1 MWTDPKIL
9 HNEAVSQ
16 YVLSGSGDPR
26 KLLAVLEKLKQRADD
41 AQSDAGE
48 GSVADVADVDPSLTA
63 YNTAVLLYQLK
74 QYSRCRAI
82 LEEMFS
88 NIEPVDEFLVFRVCF
103 LLLDVYLLQ
112 KQAEKA
118 TEVRPSR
125 PLRAPWQPRPRLPR
139 LLPLAYCHARVQARP
154 SPPAAPTAQQ
164 GPRLSPARAPPSSP
178 RSSHRPRQVLAYLE
192 RSFLALTKVEGSK
205 ENGDIVAAADG
216 LQGAAAGT
224 ASSDWPNKKSARR
237 PPTDITPEEV
247 RGALNLYKA
256 KLALMARMSKSSKR
270 EIKTTLNACAQNT
283 TGLFLK
289 SNLEYLRQN
298 YRKAIKLLNN
308 SCQRSDRDPN
318 VSALYFNNMGC
329 IHHLMRR
336 HTAACFYFT
345 RALQEND
352 ALYSGAD
359 KSPAAGHKIALPAF
373 ACDRRCE
380 IHYNKGLQLL
390 LSARPEQAFASFQ
403 EALHLFHRQPR
414 AWLRV
419 GEACAAAHIQQ
430 MQAAQAARQES
441 DVSPLVSSSVG
452 RGSSRRLMAPV
463 EEPTGATEGAEPPPE
478 GEVAAEGT
486 HATASAPAPPAPTLA
501 YGVKCFRNA
510 LLLCEASGQLGDY
523 AALALSSAQGTLT
536 AAGEISLGLH
546 AVQRLALLQLSWC
559 ALTQGDHEQALSWST
574 ALLALDDVPSNLK
587 FYACMYAAN
596 ALCYL
601 SRSAEA
607 LPHLTEALQLG
618 EAAPPESPPSA
629 AEGEVA
635 SVRNPYSAVPQ
646 TAHAAGQ
653 AVARSMLHTNLAT
666 VHILSGDLKQASQCA
681 QKALELQPSSR
692 NALICLVYL
701 EIRGGN
707 LEAARQIMTK
717 QVVPEPPAAPSS

>member
-1 MWTDPKIL
+1 MAATEPTGEEVLAEQAGTAFAEGNCAQALELLVQLQKQREDDPKIL

-26 KLLAVLEKLKQRADD
+26 KLLAVLERLKQRADD

-118 TEVRPSR
+118 TEV
-125 PLRAPWQPRPRLPR
+125 
-139 LLPLAYCHARVQARP
+139 
-154 SPPAAPTAQQ
+154 
-164 GPRLSPARAPPSSP
+164 
-178 RSSHRPRQVLAYLE
+178 LAYLE
-192 RSFLALTKVEGSK
+192 RSFLALTKVEGIK

-224 ASSDWPNKKSARR
+224 TSDWPNKKSARR

-359 KSPAAGHKIALPAF
+359 KSAAPGHKISLPAF

-390 LSARPEQAFASFQ
+390 LSSRPEQAFASFQ
-403 EALHLFHRQPR
+403 ESLHLLHRQPR

-430 MQAAQAARQES
+430 MQAAQAARQEG
-441 DVSPLVSSSVG
+441 DVSALVSSSVG
-452 RGSSRRLMAPV
+452 RGGSRRLVAPV
-463 EEPTGATEGAEPPPE
+463 EEPVGATEGAEPVAE

-536 AAGEISLGLH
+536 AAEEISLGLH
-546 AVQRLALLQLSWC
+546 AVQRLSLLQLSWC
-559 ALTQGDHEQALSWST
+559 ALTQGDHEQALSWSS
-574 ALLALDDVPSNLK
+574 ALLALDDVPANLK
-587 FYACMYAAN
+587 FFACMYAAN

-601 SRSAEA
+601 SRGAEA

-618 EAAPPESPPSA
+618 EVAPPESPPSP
-629 AEGEVA
+629 AEGEVVC
-635 SVRNPYSAVPQ
+635 VRNPYSAIPQ

-666 VHILSGDLKQASQCA
+666 VHVMSGDLKQASQCA
-681 QKALELQPSSR
+681 QKALELQPNSR
-692 NALICLVYL
+692 TALMCRVYL

-707 LEAARQIMTK
+707 LEAAREIMTK

>member
-1 MWTDPKIL
+1 MAATEPTGEEALAEQAGTAFTEGNTAKALELLAQLQKQREDDPKIL

-118 TEVRPSR
+118 TEV
-125 PLRAPWQPRPRLPR
+125 
-139 LLPLAYCHARVQARP
+139 
-154 SPPAAPTAQQ
+154 
-164 GPRLSPARAPPSSP
+164 
-178 RSSHRPRQVLAYLE
+178 LAYLE

-205 ENGDIVAAADG
+205 ENGDIVAPADG

-463 EEPTGATEGAEPPPE
+463 EEPVGATEGAEPPPE

-510 LLLCEASGQLGDY
+510 LLLCEASGGLGDY

>member
-1 MWTDPKIL
+1 MASTEPTGEEALAEQAGAAFAEGDCAQALELLVQLQKQREDDPKIL

-26 KLLAVLEKLKQRADD
+26 KLLAVLERLKARADD

-48 GSVADVADVDPSLTA
+48 GSVADVALGDVDPSLTA

-118 TEVRPSR
+118 TEV
-125 PLRAPWQPRPRLPR
+125 
-139 LLPLAYCHARVQARP
+139 
-154 SPPAAPTAQQ
+154 
-164 GPRLSPARAPPSSP
+164 
-178 RSSHRPRQVLAYLE
+178 LAYLE
-192 RSFLALTKVEGSK
+192 RSFLALTKVEGIK

-216 LQGAAAGT
+216 LQGIT
-224 ASSDWPNKKSARR
+224 SDWPNKKSARR

-352 ALYSGAD
+352 ALYSGAAE
-359 KSPAAGHKIALPAF
+359 KETPGHAISLPAF

-390 LSARPEQAFASFQ
+390 LSSRPEQAFASFQ
-403 EALHLFHRQPR
+403 ESLHLLHRQPR

-430 MQAAQAARQES
+430 MQAAQAARQEGE
-441 DVSPLVSSSVG
+441 VSALVSSSVG
-452 RGSSRRLMAPV
+452 RGSSRRLVAPV
-463 EEPTGATEGAEPPPE
+463 EEPPTEGAEPVAE

-486 HATASAPAPPAPTLA
+486 HATASAPAPPAPTLG

-536 AAGEISLGLH
+536 AAEEISLGLH
-546 AVQRLALLQLSWC
+546 AVQRLSLLQLSWC
-559 ALTQGDHEQALSWST
+559 ALTQDDHEMALSWSS

-587 FYACMYAAN
+587 FFARLYACN

-607 LPHLTEALQLG
+607 LPHLTDAMQLG
-618 EAAPPESPPSA
+618 EAPPPESPPSHV
-629 AEGEVA
+629 EGEVA
-635 SVRNPYSAVPQ
+635 CVRNPYSTIPQ

-653 AVARSMLHTNLAT
+653 AVARSVLHTNLAT
-666 VHILSGDLKQASQCA
+666 VHIMSGDLKQASQCA
-681 QKALELQPSSR
+681 QKALELQPNSR
-692 NALICLVYL
+692 NALLCLVYL

-707 LEAARQIMTK
+707 LEAAREIMTK
-717 QVVPEPPAAPSS
+717 QVVPEPPAALSS

>member
-1 MWTDPKIL
+1 M
-9 HNEAVSQ
+9 
-16 YVLSGSGDPR
+16 
-26 KLLAVLEKLKQRADD
+26 
-41 AQSDAGE
+41 
-48 GSVADVADVDPSLTA
+48 
-63 YNTAVLLYQLK
+63 
-74 QYSRCRAI
+74 
-82 LEEMFS
+82 
-88 NIEPVDEFLVFRVCF
+88 
-103 LLLDVYLLQ
+103 
-112 KQAEKA
+112 
-118 TEVRPSR
+118 
-125 PLRAPWQPRPRLPR
+125 
-139 LLPLAYCHARVQARP
+139 
-154 SPPAAPTAQQ
+154 
-164 GPRLSPARAPPSSP
+164 
-178 RSSHRPRQVLAYLE
+178 LAYLE
-192 RSFLALTKVEGSK
+192 RSFLALTKVEGIK

-224 ASSDWPNKKSARR
+224 TSDWPNKKSARR

-336 HTAACFYFT
+336 HSAACFYFT

-359 KSPAAGHKIALPAF
+359 KSPSAGHKISLPAF

-390 LSARPEQAFASFQ
+390 LSSRPEQAFASFQ
-403 EALHLFHRQPR
+403 ESLHLLHRQPR

-430 MQAAQAARQES
+430 MQATQAARQEG
-441 DVSPLVSSSVG
+441 DVSALVSSSVG
-452 RGSSRRLMAPV
+452 RGGSRRLVAPV
-463 EEPTGATEGAEPPPE
+463 EEPVGATEGAEPVAE

-536 AAGEISLGLH
+536 AAEEISLGLH
-546 AVQRLALLQLSWC
+546 AVQRLSLLQLSWC
-559 ALTQGDHEQALSWST
+559 ALTQGDHEQALSWSS

-587 FYACMYAAN
+587 FFACMYAAN

-601 SRSAEA
+601 SRGAEA

-618 EAAPPESPPSA
+618 EAAPPESPPSPV
-629 AEGEVA
+629 EGEVA
-635 SVRNPYSAVPQ
+635 CVRNPYSAIPQ

-666 VHILSGDLKQASQCA
+666 VHIISGDLKQASQCA
-681 QKALELQPSSR
+681 QKALELQPNSR
-692 NALICLVYL
+692 TALMCLVYL

-707 LEAARQIMTK
+707 LEAAREIMTK

>member
-1 MWTDPKIL
+1 M
-9 HNEAVSQ
+9 
-16 YVLSGSGDPR
+16 
-26 KLLAVLEKLKQRADD
+26 
-41 AQSDAGE
+41 
-48 GSVADVADVDPSLTA
+48 
-63 YNTAVLLYQLK
+63 
-74 QYSRCRAI
+74 
-82 LEEMFS
+82 
-88 NIEPVDEFLVFRVCF
+88 
-103 LLLDVYLLQ
+103 
-112 KQAEKA
+112 
-118 TEVRPSR
+118 
-125 PLRAPWQPRPRLPR
+125 
-139 LLPLAYCHARVQARP
+139 
-154 SPPAAPTAQQ
+154 
-164 GPRLSPARAPPSSP
+164 
-178 RSSHRPRQVLAYLE
+178 LAYLE
-192 RSFLALTKVEGSK
+192 RSFLALTKVEGIK

-224 ASSDWPNKKSARR
+224 TSDWPNKKSARR

-352 ALYSGAD
+352 ALYRCLLPLLLPCLLAPALTLTLTSNPNPNLALTLTPTSGAD
-359 KSPAAGHKIALPAF
+359 KSAAPGHKISLPAF

-390 LSARPEQAFASFQ
+390 LSSRPEQAFASFQ
-403 EALHLFHRQPR
+403 ESLHLLHRQPR

-430 MQAAQAARQES
+430 MQAAQAARQEG
-441 DVSPLVSSSVG
+441 DVSALVSSSVG
-452 RGSSRRLMAPV
+452 RGGSRRLVAPV
-463 EEPTGATEGAEPPPE
+463 EEPVGATEGAEPVAE

-536 AAGEISLGLH
+536 AAEEISLGLH
-546 AVQRLALLQLSWC
+546 AVQRLSLLQLSWC
-559 ALTQGDHEQALSWST
+559 ALTQGDHEQAAPNPT
-574 ALLALDDVPSNLK
+574 PTPTPTPTLALT
-587 FYACMYAAN
+587 
-596 ALCYL
+596 L
-601 SRSAEA
+601 SRPSRGRAPCSPLTTSPLTSSSSHACTRPTRSATSA
-607 LPHLTEALQLG
+607 
-618 EAAPPESPPSA
+618 AAPRPC
-629 AEGEVA
+629 
-635 SVRNPYSAVPQ
+635 R
-646 TAHAAGQ
+646 T
-653 AVARSMLHTNLAT
+653 
-666 VHILSGDLKQASQCA
+666 
-681 QKALELQPSSR
+681 
-692 NALICLVYL
+692 
-701 EIRGGN
+701 
-707 LEAARQIMTK
+707 
-717 QVVPEPPAAPSS
+717 

>member
-1 MWTDPKIL
+1 MK
-9 HNEAVSQ
+9 
-16 YVLSGSGDPR
+16 R
-26 KLLAVLEKLKQRADD
+26 K
-41 AQSDAGE
+41 
-48 GSVADVADVDPSLTA
+48 
-63 YNTAVLLYQLK
+63 
-74 QYSRCRAI
+74 
-82 LEEMFS
+82 
-88 NIEPVDEFLVFRVCF
+88 
-103 LLLDVYLLQ
+103 
-112 KQAEKA
+112 
-118 TEVRPSR
+118 
-125 PLRAPWQPRPRLPR
+125 
-139 LLPLAYCHARVQARP
+139 
-154 SPPAAPTAQQ
+154 AA
-164 GPRLSPARAPPSSP
+164 
-178 RSSHRPRQVLAYLE
+178 
-192 RSFLALTKVEGSK
+192 
-205 ENGDIVAAADG
+205 
-216 LQGAAAGT
+216 
-224 ASSDWPNKKSARR
+224 
-237 PPTDITPEEV
+237 
-247 RGALNLYKA
+247 
-256 KLALMARMSKSSKR
+256 
-270 EIKTTLNACAQNT
+270 T

-463 EEPTGATEGAEPPPE
+463 AEPVGATEGAEPPPE

>member
-1 MWTDPKIL
+1 M
-9 HNEAVSQ
+9 
-16 YVLSGSGDPR
+16 
-26 KLLAVLEKLKQRADD
+26 
-41 AQSDAGE
+41 
-48 GSVADVADVDPSLTA
+48 
-63 YNTAVLLYQLK
+63 
-74 QYSRCRAI
+74 
-82 LEEMFS
+82 
-88 NIEPVDEFLVFRVCF
+88 
-103 LLLDVYLLQ
+103 
-112 KQAEKA
+112 
-118 TEVRPSR
+118 
-125 PLRAPWQPRPRLPR
+125 
-139 LLPLAYCHARVQARP
+139 
-154 SPPAAPTAQQ
+154 
-164 GPRLSPARAPPSSP
+164 
-178 RSSHRPRQVLAYLE
+178 LAYLE

-205 ENGDIVAAADG
+205 ENGDIAAPADG

-359 KSPAAGHKIALPAF
+359 KSPAAGHKISLPAF

-430 MQAAQAARQES
+430 MQAAQAARQED

-463 EEPTGATEGAEPPPE
+463 EEPVGATEGAEPPPE

-629 AEGEVA
+629 VEGEVA

-681 QKALELQPSSR
+681 QKALELQPNSR
-692 NALICLVYL
+692 NALLCLVYL
-701 EIRGGN
+701 EIRAGN

>member
-125 PLRAPWQPRPRLPR
+125 PLRAPCQPRPWLPR

-178 RSSHRPRQVLAYLE
+178 RSSHGPRQVLAYLE

-205 ENGDIVAAADG
+205 ENGDIVAPADG

-463 EEPTGATEGAEPPPE
+463 AEPVGATEGAEPPPE

-510 LLLCEASGQLGDY
+510 LLLCENSGQLGDY

>member
-1 MWTDPKIL
+1 MLAEQAGAAFTEGDCARALELLGQLQTQREDDPKIQ
-9 HNEAVSQ
+9 HNEAVAQ

-26 KLLAVLEKLKQRADD
+26 KLLAVLERLKQRADD
-41 AQSDAGE
+41 AQADSDAGE
-48 GSVADVADVDPSLTA
+48 GSVADVALGDVDPSLTA
-63 YNTAVLLYQLK
+63 YNQAVLLYQLK

-112 KQAEKA
+112 KQADKA
-118 TEVRPSR
+118 TEV
-125 PLRAPWQPRPRLPR
+125 L
-139 LLPLAYCHARVQARP
+139 
-154 SPPAAPTAQQ
+154 T
-164 GPRLSPARAPPSSP
+164 
-178 RSSHRPRQVLAYLE
+178 YLE

-205 ENGDIVAAADG
+205 ENGSLDTAADG
-216 LQGAAAGT
+216 VQGSAAGIT
-224 ASSDWPNKKSARR
+224 SDWPNKKSARR
-237 PPTDITPEEV
+237 PPTDITPDEV
-247 RGALNLYKA
+247 RGALSLYKA

-352 ALYSGAD
+352 ALYSGPPEKAE
-359 KSPAAGHKIALPAF
+359 KGISLPAF

-380 IHYNKGLQLL
+380 IQYNKGLQLL
-390 LSARPEQAFASFQ
+390 FSSRPEQAFNSFQ

-414 AWLRV
+414 AWLRI
-419 GEACAAAHIQQ
+419 GEACVGVHMQQ
-430 MQAAQAARQES
+430 AQAAQATRQEAEI
-441 DVSPLVSSSVG
+441 SPLVSSSVG
-452 RGSSRRLMAPV
+452 RGSTRRLVVPV
-463 EEPTGATEGAEPPPE
+463 EEPPTDGTEPITE
-478 GEVAAEGT
+478 GEVAVEGA

-523 AALALSSAQGTLT
+523 AALALSSMQGTLT
-536 AAGEISLGLH
+536 AAEEISLGLH
-546 AVQRLALLQLSWC
+546 AVQRLSLLQLSWC
-559 ALTQGDHEQALSWST
+559 ALTQGDHEQALAWSM
-574 ALLALDDVPSNLK
+574 ALLASDDLAANLK
-587 FYACMYAAN
+587 FYAHLYACN

-607 LPHLTEALQLG
+607 MPHLLEAMQLG
-618 EAAPPESPPSA
+618 EAPQPESPPSPI
-629 AEGEVA
+629 EGEVA
-635 SVRNPYSAVPQ
+635 CVRNPYSTIPQ
-646 TAHAAGQ
+646 SAHAAGQ
-653 AVARSMLHTNLAT
+653 PAARAVMHTNMAT
-666 VHILSGDLKQASQCA
+666 VYILQGDLKQASHCA
-681 QKALELQPSSR
+681 LKALELQPDSR
-692 NALICLVYL
+692 NALLCLVYL
-701 EIRGGN
+701 EIRAGN
-707 LEAARQIMTK
+707 LDAAREIMTK
-717 QVVPEPPAAPSS
+717 QVAPEAPTAPSS

>member
-1 MWTDPKIL
+1 MASTEPTGEEALAEQAGAAFAEGDCARALELLAQLQKQREDDPKIL

-16 YVLSGSGDPR
+16 YVLGGSGDPR
-26 KLLAVLEKLKQRADD
+26 KLLAVLERLRQRADD

-48 GSVADVADVDPSLTA
+48 GSVADVALGDVDPSLTA

-82 LEEMFS
+82 LEDMFS

-118 TEVRPSR
+118 TEV
-125 PLRAPWQPRPRLPR
+125 
-139 LLPLAYCHARVQARP
+139 
-154 SPPAAPTAQQ
+154 
-164 GPRLSPARAPPSSP
+164 
-178 RSSHRPRQVLAYLE
+178 LAYLE
-192 RSFLALTKVEGSK
+192 RSFLALTKVEGIK
-205 ENGDIVAAADG
+205 ENGDIVAADG
-216 LQGAAAGT
+216 LQGAAAGIT
-224 ASSDWPNKKSARR
+224 SDWPNKKSARR

-352 ALYSGAD
+352 ALYSGPMEKAEHAI
-359 KSPAAGHKIALPAF
+359 SLPAF

-390 LSARPEQAFASFQ
+390 FSSRPEQAFASFQ
-403 EALHLFHRQPR
+403 ESLHLFHRQPR

-430 MQAAQAARQES
+430 MQAAQAVRQEGE
-441 DVSPLVSSSVG
+441 VSALVSSSVG
-452 RGSSRRLMAPV
+452 WGSSRRLVVPV
-463 EEPTGATEGAEPPPE
+463 EEPPTDGAEPVAE

-486 HATASAPAPPAPTLA
+486 HATTSAPAPPAATLA

-536 AAGEISLGLH
+536 AAEEISLGLH
-546 AVQRLALLQLSWC
+546 AVQRLSLLQLSWC
-559 ALTQGDHEQALSWST
+559 SLTQGDHEQALSWSS

-587 FYACMYAAN
+587 FFARLYACN
-596 ALCYL
+596 ALCHL

-607 LPHLTEALQLG
+607 LPHLMEALQLG
-618 EAAPPESPPSA
+618 EAPAPESPPSPV
-629 AEGEVA
+629 EGEVA
-635 SVRNPYSAVPQ
+635 CVRNPYSTIPQ

-653 AVARSMLHTNLAT
+653 AVARAVLHTNLAT
-666 VHILSGDLKQASQCA
+666 VHIMSGDLKQASQCA
-681 QKALELQPSSR
+681 QKALELQPNSR
-692 NALICLVYL
+692 NALLCLVYL
-701 EIRGGN
+701 EIRSGN
-707 LEAARQIMTK
+707 LEAAREIMTK

>member
-1 MWTDPKIL
+1 MAATEPTGEEALAEQAGTAFTEGNTAKALELLAQLQKQREDDPKIL

-26 KLLAVLEKLKQRADD
+26 KLLAVLENLKQRADD

-118 TEVRPSR
+118 TE
-125 PLRAPWQPRPRLPR
+125 
-139 LLPLAYCHARVQARP
+139 
-154 SPPAAPTAQQ
+154 
-164 GPRLSPARAPPSSP
+164 
-178 RSSHRPRQVLAYLE
+178 VLAYLE

-390 LSARPEQAFASFQ
+390 LGARPEQAFASFQ

-430 MQAAQAARQES
+430 TQAAQAARQEG

-452 RGSSRRLMAPV
+452 RGSSRRLMAAV
-463 EEPTGATEGAEPPPE
+463 EEPVGATEGAEPPPE

-574 ALLALDDVPSNLK
+574 ALLALDDVPANLK

-607 LPHLTEALQLG
+607 LPHLTEALQQG

-629 AEGEVA
+629 VEGEVA
-635 SVRNPYSAVPQ
+635 SVRNPYSPVPQ

-681 QKALELQPSSR
+681 QKALELQPNSR
-692 NALICLVYL
+692 HALVCLVYL